1 MNEKI
6 DNVHFGVV
14 AIFTTSVTA
23 APVHKNQINKKIVVT
38 KPLDKKQQTK
48 KTKETKSV
56 LTKKTS
62 TKNKKQVEK
71 LTDKKP
77 KVLVKEISSKP
88 KASIE
93 KKPTTVVSTKHEKTA
108 KEKPVYKPVIV
119 PQCNDFSVSKVLSDA
134 FKQQGDSTKT
144 SMMVKQ
150 ILQARETQFYPQKS
164 IRSCHAL
171 VVTENKSYQ
180 TDYSIILNDKGFFV
194 QVENAMSL

>member
-1 MNEKI
+1 MRKLI
-6 DNVHFGVV
+6 TFILVLLPF
-14 AIFTTSVTA
+14 FTTSVTA

-38 KPLDKKQQTK
+38 KSLDKKQQTK
-48 KTKETKSV
+48 KTKETKLV
-56 LTKKTS
+56 LTKKMS
-62 TKNKKQVEK
+62 TKNKKQVVK
-71 LTDKKP
+71 LTEKQP
-77 KVLVKEISSKP
+77 KVLVKGISSKP
-88 KASIE
+88 KTSIE

-134 FKQQGDSTKT
+134 FKQQGDATKT

-150 ILQARETQFYPQKS
+150 ILQARETQFYPQKG

-171 VVTENKSYQ
+171 VVTESKSYQ

-194 QVENAMSL
+194 QVENAISL